1 MEKQNLNKNRFL
13 IAGLLLCLV
22 LLVQM
27 FGWQYLP
34 YALLRIPY
42 LMPCL
47 FAGFYFIVGWIAV
60 FCGVLSRKKLLHRS
74 GGALGIFI
82 IVYIL
87 CNLSITYATK
97 ALYVSAI
104 FENKLFFTLMELL
117 SDVLLTCVPPILAGI
132 PFIRLCSVSKRAKR
146 CAVGVIAVYTV
157 LCLLLNVWIPHE
169 LFSDFDSASLLSY
182 FSLLAPPTSYQI
194 RQRLHQL
201 LSAVFPFVYV
211 LILASGQENRVQQT
225 EA

>member
-60 FCGVLSRKKLLHRS
+60 LYGAFPRKKLLLRS
-74 GGALGIFI
+74 IGALGVFI
-82 IVYIL
+82 LVYVL
-87 CNLSITYATK
+87 CNLSIAYAAK
-97 ALYVSAI
+97 AVYDSAI
-104 FENKLFFTLMELL
+104 FDNDSFFTLFETL
-117 SDVLLTCVPPILAGI
+117 SDVFSVCVPPILAGI
-132 PFIRLCSVSKRAKR
+132 PFVCLYPVSKRAKR
-146 CAVGVIAVYTV
+146 CAVGVVAAYTV
-157 LCLLLNVWIPHE
+157 LCLLLNVWIPHD
-169 LFSDFDSASLLSY
+169 LFSDSDSTSLLSF
-182 FSLLAPPTSYQI
+182 FSLMAPPTSYEIWQK
-194 RQRLHQL
+194 LHQL

-211 LILASGQENRVQQT
+211 LVLARGQEKSV
-225 EA
+225 